1 MTHCQPKSEPR
12 NERAHQ
18 RGATMSSMVLGYR
31 LALLTPIA
39 FQHQGLTAL
48 QGRGL
53 LPASGEGRYSAA
65 ARRIIWSRPFLVA
78 RRLVLAR
85 DGFVSSRGQSHPE
98 KFLHDDAKGNVTH

>member
-1 MTHCQPKSEPR
+1 MHRGKSMTHCQPKSEPR

-39 FQHQGLTAL
+39 FQHQCLTAL
-48 QGRGL
+48 QGRGS
-53 LPASGEGRYSAA
+53 LPASGEGRDSAA
-65 ARRIIWSRPFLVA
+65 ARRIIWSRPFLFR

-85 DGFVSSRGQSHPE
+85 DWLVYSRGQSHPE
-98 KFLHDDAKGNVTH
+98 NVLP

>member
-65 ARRIIWSRPFLVA
+65 ARRIIWSRPSCLRDA
-78 RRLVLAR
+78 WCWLAM
-85 DGFVSSRGQSHPE
+85 GSCPVGVSPTLKNFFTMTQ
-98 KFLHDDAKGNVTH
+98 KGT